1 MRTNICLAF
10 MALFALVPFT
20 GINAQYSLTVEASA
34 PAAATTPGMVYRF
47 YVNANDATD
56 KLSAVFGNDQ
66 AHLVISTPDG
76 IFNSA
81 FNSSWSASGISVLH
95 FLVCS
100 RTWLM
105 TAMPR
110 STSPGQLLNQ
120 EQVQR
125 IHRLLKMQ
133 TLSPSVSGYFIGG
146 GTELNVNTLTG
157 ASWYVL
163 NTAANALPTSDR
175 WLIAQVTTAG
185 SISGQ
190 INYQIF
196 PLGVGADQVQMSV
209 TFDGAGEF
217 GGTNNMVNGCTDA
230 SACNYDADADT
241 DDGSCT
247 YPADATLDCAG
258 NCVNDA
264 DGDGICDENEIL
276 GCTLEAACNYNPAAT
291 DNDGTCAQED
301 AVGVCGGSCQVDAD
315 MDGICD
321 DIDDCIGSL
330 DSCGVC
336 NGDNS
341 TCTDCAG
348 VVNGTSVLDDC
359 GVCGGDNSTCT
370 DCAGVVNGTSVLD
383 DCGVCGGD
391 NSTCTDCAGV
401 VNGTS
406 VLDDCGVCGGD
417 NSTCTDCAGVVN
429 GNFCSRRLWRLW
441 R

>member
-66 AHLVISTPDG
+66 SHLVISTPDG

-81 FNSSWSASGISVLH
+81 FNSSWSASGLGAA
-95 FLVCS
+95 FLGVFPDMADDS
-100 RTWLM
+100 YATINL
-105 TAMPR
+105 TGPASESGAGSADP
-110 STSPGQLLNQ
+110 SIVEDAN
-120 EQVQR
+120 
-125 IHRLLKMQ
+125 
-133 TLSPSVSGYFIGG
+133 LSPTVSGYFIGG

-330 DSCGVC
+330 DACGVC

-348 VVNGTSVLDDC
+348 
-359 GVCGGDNSTCT
+359 
-370 DCAGVVNGTSVLD
+370 A
-383 DCGVCGGD
+383 
-391 NSTCTDCAGV
+391 
-401 VNGTS
+401 
-406 VLDDCGVCGGD
+406 
-417 NSTCTDCAGVVN
+417 
-429 GNFCSRRLWRLW
+429 
-441 R
+441 